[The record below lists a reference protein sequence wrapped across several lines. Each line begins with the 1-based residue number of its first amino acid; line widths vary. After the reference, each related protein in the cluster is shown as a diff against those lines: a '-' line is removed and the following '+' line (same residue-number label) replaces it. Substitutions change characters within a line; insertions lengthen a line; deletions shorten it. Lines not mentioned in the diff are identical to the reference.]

1 MLAGMTAT
9 APPDA
14 AASPFGV
21 PIFRDMWLASLVS
34 NFGGLI
40 QSVGAAWLMAS
51 IAASPEPVALV
62 QASATLPI
70 MLFSLIAGAL
80 ADSFD
85 RRKVMLWAQ
94 LFLLAVSVLLT
105 IFAWF
110 GWLSPWSLLA
120 FTFLMGCGAAF
131 NGPAWQSLV
140 GEMVPRP
147 MMPQA
152 IAFNSMGFNIAR
164 SVGPAMGGVI
174 VAAAG
179 AFAAFA
185 VNAFTYFGLIFVL
198 LRWRPPQPAKVLPP
212 EHLGQAMASG
222 IRYVAMSPNILT
234 VLARGAIFGLAAASA
249 QALMPV
255 VARDLVGGGPTTF
268 GLLLGAFGV
277 GAVGGAW
284 ASRRLRQAMS
294 LEGVVRN
301 AFVGF
306 AVALLVLALST
317 WLILSMLALS
327 LAGACW
333 VLALSTFNA
342 SVQMS
347 SPRWVVGR
355 TVALY
360 QMATFGGMALGSW
373 LWGAV
378 AARAGVAEA
387 LHIAAVVLMVGAAA
401 GLIWKLPE
409 IDGLN
414 LDPLGRWQV
423 PEVAFDV
430 QPSSGP
436 IVITVDYRI
445 REQDIEEFVSIMA
458 ERRRI
463 RIRDGARRWTLLRDL
478 EHPELWVERYHLPTW
493 TEYVRHH
500 QRMTVADVPVRERL
514 TALHQDTGEVRVHR
528 RIERQTGGDVLDP
541 ARRARGAETGTHPLD
556 TG

>member
-1 MLAGMTAT
+1 MTAA
-9 APPDA
+9 APLP
-14 AASPFGV
+14 AASPFGI
-21 PIFRDMWLASLVS
+21 PIFRDMWVASLVS

-62 QASATLPI
+62 QASTTLPI
-70 MLFSLIAGAL
+70 MLFSLVAGAL
-80 ADSFD
+80 ADSVD
-85 RRKVMLWAQ
+85 RRLVMLGAQ
-94 LFLLAVSVLLT
+94 VFLFTISVVLT
-105 IFAWF
+105 VFAWF
-110 GWLSPWSLLA
+110 GWLSPWLLLA

-140 GEMVPRP
+140 GDMVPRP

-164 SVGPAMGGVI
+164 SVGPAIGGFI

-185 VNAFTYFGLIFVL
+185 VNTLTYIGLIFVL
-198 LRWRPPQPAKVLPP
+198 SRWRPERAATTLPREP
-212 EHLGQAMASG
+212 LGQAMASG
-222 IRYVAMSPNILT
+222 LRYVAMSPNILT
-234 VLARGAIFGLAAASA
+234 VLARGAVFGVAAAAA
-249 QALMPV
+249 QALMPI
-255 VARDLVGGGPTTF
+255 VARDLVTGGPATY
-268 GLLLGAFGV
+268 GLLLGSFGV
-277 GAVGGAW
+277 GAVGGAY
-284 ASRRLRQAMS
+284 ASRRLRAAMS
-294 LEGVVRN
+294 LEGVVRA
-301 AFVGF
+301 AFLGF
-306 AVALLVLALST
+306 ALAMVVVGLVHVRAV
-317 WLILSMLALS
+317 SMLAMGI
-327 LAGACW
+327 AGACW

-378 AARAGVAEA
+378 AARAGAPEA
-387 LHIAAVVLMVGAAA
+387 LIAAAAVLLVGAAI
-401 GLIWKLPE
+401 GLQWRLPE

-414 LDPLGRWQV
+414 LDPLGRWQA
-423 PEVAFDV
+423 PNFALDI

-445 REQDIEEFVSIMA
+445 REEDIPEFLSIMA

-478 EHPELWVERYHLPTW
+478 EQPELWVERYHLPTW

-500 QRMTVADVPVRERL
+500 QRMTVADAPVRERL

-541 ARRARGAETGTHPLD
+541 VRRAHPAETGTHPLD